1 MPPSPPDG
9 VNPTG
14 FVRWP
19 WVRTCSVHISDM
31 IRKVGAASGQRY
43 TGEWIARGRSEHRM
57 TETADDLAIIG
68 LGKQLRSLREEKGL
82 SLRALAAEVD
92 VTASFLSQVERGL
105 CSPSLSSLRHLA
117 RVHEVPVFQLLV
129 EFEVGRPVVRADERV
144 AIRLPGAPV
153 VYELLSSGTARSI
166 EMFIVRISVPH
177 QNLVRRL
184 STPTEECLHVVSG
197 TLSIEFGGET
207 HVLTAGD
214 TVTYDGMA
222 LTSLMSTTDEELV
235 LIAAVTPPSF

>member
-14 FVRWP
+14 SYDGVGVW
-19 WVRTCSVHISDM
+19 TCSVHISDM

-92 VTASFLSQVERGL
+92 VTASFLSQVE
-105 CSPSLSSLRHLA
+105 
-117 RVHEVPVFQLLV
+117 
-129 EFEVGRPVVRADERV
+129 
-144 AIRLPGAPV
+144 
-153 VYELLSSGTARSI
+153 
-166 EMFIVRISVPH
+166 
-177 QNLVRRL
+177 
-184 STPTEECLHVVSG
+184 
-197 TLSIEFGGET
+197 
-207 HVLTAGD
+207 
-214 TVTYDGMA
+214 
-222 LTSLMSTTDEELV
+222 
-235 LIAAVTPPSF
+235 